1 MAEYRVA
8 IGSTDRE
15 NVDLHFGKCD
25 AFTIAEIDDANKSY
39 RIGERRV
46 VPALCS
52 SCGMED
58 ETSGTMDTVIEAL
71 SDCRFVVVSRIGRWP
86 FAMLYAKGIEGIEFY
101 GPISDALERL
111 CTRTG
116 SERGPVL

>member
-1 MAEYRVA
+1 MAKYKVA
-8 IGSTDRE
+8 IASTDLK

-25 AFTIAEIDDANKSY
+25 AFTIAEVDDADKSY
-39 RIGERRV
+39 RLGEQRA

-52 SCGMED
+52 SCGAED
-58 ETSGTMDTVIEAL
+58 DTDRIMDNVIGVL

-101 GPISDALERL
+101 GLIDDALKDL
-111 CTRTG
+111 CTQTG
-116 SERGPVL
+116 ER